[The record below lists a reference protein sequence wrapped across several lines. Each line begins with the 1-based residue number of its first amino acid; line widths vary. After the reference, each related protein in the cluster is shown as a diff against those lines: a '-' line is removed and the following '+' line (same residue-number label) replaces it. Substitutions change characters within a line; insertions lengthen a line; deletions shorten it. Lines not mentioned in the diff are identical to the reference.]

1 MSMVFDGQGE
11 LVAAIYLV
19 PLLIAALWDMRYFR
33 IPNQV
38 VIASAAA
45 FVPAWVMALGPVD
58 PVAHLS
64 AAAIMFAFG
73 VVMFRFR
80 LLGGGDVKLLTVVAL
95 WVGLG
100 HLIPYFIVVSILG
113 GVTWF
118 ALVACRRLIRRAAPR
133 LKTASD
139 TSLPAIFREGERIPY
154 ALPIAA
160 ASLLMLPVL
169 PFLSF

>member
-1 MSMVFDGQGE
+1 MSTVFDGQGE
-11 LVAAIYLV
+11 LVAAIYLI
-19 PLLIAALWDMRYFR
+19 PILIAALWDMRYFR

-38 VIASAAA
+38 VIVSAVA
-45 FVPAWVMALGPVD
+45 FIPAWVMALGPVD
-58 PVAHLS
+58 PVAHFL

-73 VVMFRFR
+73 IVMFHFR
-80 LLGGGDVKLLTVVAL
+80 LLGGGDVKLLTVVSL
-95 WVGLG
+95 WVGVGQLV
-100 HLIPYFIVVSILG
+100 PYFIVVSILG

-118 ALVACRRLIRRAAPR
+118 ALAVCRRLIRYAAPR
-133 LKTASD
+133 LETGPD